1 MPKLSYVGV
10 ERLLGRFKH
19 EVNFDADWEFVIL
32 HGPNGVGKTR
42 LLELIHSVLSGQL
55 ERLKRIPF
63 DSAELRYDDGSS
75 IAVGHRGLERLPAGD
90 IEDAKQTTIE
100 VRLTRPG
107 QAPVAFEVEP
117 MGDIAPGRMAALE
130 RELNA
135 QRVGPDEWMDM
146 SFGDRVTTH
155 GLIERYADE
164 FPRGFF
170 GRPSEQPSEFRD
182 FIAETPVH
190 LIETQRLLMARPW
203 RTRRG
208 VAAEHVPITVM
219 RHAREL
225 TERLSRALA
234 DNSTISQRLDRTFPG
249 RVIVDAPAPN
259 VTEEQIR
266 QRYSE
271 QGLLRDRLET
281 VSLLDEA
288 ASDVRLPERELK
300 DWERG
305 VLWTYLEDAE
315 EKLSTFLPLLERV
328 QLLREIVNARF
339 LFKELV
345 IDREHG
351 FRFLTENGDEIGP
364 SELSSGEQHE
374 LVLAYDLLFNVEES
388 ALVLVD
394 EPEIS
399 LHISWQRQFL
409 TDLARIAELQSLR
422 FVIATHSPQVIHK
435 WWDRAVTLYGDPS
448 DDTE

>member
-1 MPKLSYVGV
+1 VSKLTYVVV
-10 ERLLGRFKH
+10 EGLLGRFKH
-19 EVNFDADWEFVIL
+19 EVHFDAEWEFVIL
-32 HGPNGVGKTR
+32 HGPNGVGKTK
-42 LLELIHSVLSGQL
+42 LLELIHAVQGGQL
-55 ERLKRIPF
+55 ERLKRLPF
-63 DSAELRYDDGSS
+63 VSAELRYDDGSS
-75 IAVGHRGLERLPAGD
+75 IAVGHGGQEQLPVGD
-90 IEDAKQTTIE
+90 ADDLSQSSIQ
-100 VRLTRPG
+100 VHLSRPG
-107 QAPVAFEVEP
+107 EAPVPFEVKP
-117 MGDIAPGRMAALE
+117 MGDIPPGRLAALE
-130 RELNA
+130 RELNV
-135 QRVGPDEWMDM
+135 QRVGSDEWFDM
-146 SFGDRVTTH
+146 SFGDRVTTN
-155 GLIERYADE
+155 GLIDRYVDE
-164 FPRGFF
+164 FPRGYF

-190 LIETQRLLMARPW
+190 LIETQRLLTTRPW

-208 VAAEHVPITVM
+208 PGAEQVPITVM
-219 RHAREL
+219 RYAREL
-225 TERLSRALA
+225 TDRLSRALA

-249 RVIVDAPAPN
+249 RVIVDTPGPH

-271 QGLLRDRLET
+271 QGALRDRLET

-288 ASDVRLPERELK
+288 ASNVLLPDRELK

-315 EKLSTFLPLLERV
+315 QKLATFLPLLERV

-351 FRFLTENGDEIGP
+351 FRFLTENGDEIGAG
-364 SELSSGEQHE
+364 ELSSGEQHE

-435 WWDRAVTLYGDPS
+435 WWDRAETLYGDPT
-448 DDTE
+448 DDF